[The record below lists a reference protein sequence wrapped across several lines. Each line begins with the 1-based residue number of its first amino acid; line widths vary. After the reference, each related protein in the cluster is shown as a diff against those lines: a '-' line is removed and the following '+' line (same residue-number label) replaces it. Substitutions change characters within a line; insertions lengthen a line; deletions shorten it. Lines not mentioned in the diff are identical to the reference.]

1 MGSKPAV
8 ILEVYVGRV
17 IGQQLRV
24 KKRHIFYMIP
34 LTLKPNKICIGL
46 IGQEKPDKMIRHN
59 QS

>member
-24 KKRHIFYMIP
+24 KKCHVFMIP
-34 LTLKPNKICIGL
+34 LTVKPCIGL
-46 IGQEKPDKMIRHN
+46 IGQEKLDKMTRHN